1 MNILILGEFSA
12 FAKNLALGINK
23 LGGHN
28 VVVVCDG
35 DGFKSIKQDSNSI
48 VFPTPHNIS
57 IFGIQ
62 VPKTYKLYG
71 FKNFLKSRKV
81 VKRFNSYF
89 DVVFII
95 NSIFI
100 RDYLEFSSPYFSVK
114 DLRYVCKNN
123 AKVFMS
129 ACGGDLPFFSF
140 AVSDKRFSTVYSK
153 IPDKNFF
160 ARKQSLAKS
169 VVDGVI
175 PMSYQYAESYRQFG
189 KEFVLLPAIQLPFDV
204 DSVPAKDFSDSPNK
218 IVIFNGALR
227 ATKGTK
233 FIDEALRILIDKYG
247 DRLIIRN
254 DRLPYDQFINTLH
267 EFDLYIDLC
276 TDYDYGM
283 SAIAAMSAGCVVFS
297 GNEKETAKEFG
308 IIESIPVVSI
318 SPDSN
323 DIVGKISYFIDNPE
337 EIYKVGKMSRAY
349 VEKYHECSFVAKQ
362 YINLFSSTC

>member
-23 LGGHN
+23 LGGHD

-62 VPKTYKLYG
+62 VPKTYKIYG

-81 VKRFNSYF
+81 IKRFNSYF

-100 RDYLEFSSPYFSVK
+100 RDYLELTSPYFSVK
-114 DLRYVCKNN
+114 DLHYVCKDG

-140 AVSDKRFSTVYSK
+140 AVMDKRFSTVYSTV
-153 IPDKNFF
+153 PNRRFF
-160 ARKQSLAKS
+160 ERKEKLAS
-169 VVDGVI
+169 EVVDGVI
-175 PMSYQYAESYRQFG
+175 PMSYQYAESYRQYG
-189 KEFVLLPAIQLPFDV
+189 SEFNLLPAIQLPFDV
-204 DSVPAKDFSDSPNK
+204 DSVPTKDFTISPEK
-218 IVIFNGALR
+218 IVLFNGALR
-227 ATKGTK
+227 ATKGTF
-233 FIDEALRILIDKYG
+233 FIDEALRVLINKYG
-247 DRLIIRN
+247 DRIIIRN
-254 DRLPYDQFINTLH
+254 DRLPYEQFIQTLH

-297 GNEKETAKEFG
+297 GNEVETAKEFG
-308 IIESIPVVSI
+308 ITESIPVVSI
-318 SPDSN
+318 SPN
-323 DIVGKISYFIDNPE
+323 IQDIVEKISRFVDKPE
-337 EIYKVGKMSRAY
+337 EINKVGKMSRQF
-349 VEKYHECSFVAKQ
+349 VEKYHECSSVAKQ
-362 YINLFSSTC
+362 YINQFSSTC

>member
-48 VFPTPHNIS
+48 VFPIPHNIS
-57 IFGIQ
+57 LFGIQ
-62 VPKTYKLYG
+62 VPKTYKIYG

-100 RDYLEFSSPYFSVK
+100 RDYLELSSPFFSVK
-114 DLRYVCKNN
+114 DLRFVCKNN
-123 AKVFMS
+123 AKIFMS

-140 AVSDKRFSTVYSK
+140 AVSDKRFATVYSK
-153 IPDKNFF
+153 IPNIKFF
-160 ARKQSLAKS
+160 ARKESLAKS

-189 KEFVLLPAIQLPFDV
+189 KDFALLPAIQLPFDV
-204 DSVPAKDFSDSPNK
+204 DSVPTKDFSNITNK

-233 FIDEALRILIDKYG
+233 FIDEALKIIIDKYG

-297 GNEKETAKEFG
+297 GNEKETKVEFG
-308 IIESIPVVSI
+308 FNDDIPVIPI
-318 SPDSN
+318 SPDIDDIVNKISYYIEN
-323 DIVGKISYFIDNPE
+323 PKEVSIVGKRSHEYVKMYHDCSVVAGKYIDQF
-337 EIYKVGKMSRAY
+337 KK
-349 VEKYHECSFVAKQ
+349 
-362 YINLFSSTC
+362 